1 MVYFI
6 GLHAYPKRLGRN
18 FYPIRRAYQGLEAV
32 VELPIFYPLVFH
44 VLFHRT
50 IGCQLHLLLTKV
62 MVCVVY
68 QPSECAWCYVYVVM
82 CIWCAT

>member
-6 GLHAYPKRLGRN
+6 GLDAYRKRLGRSL
-18 FYPIRRAYQGLEAV
+18 YPIRRAYQGLEAV
-32 VELPIFYPLVFH
+32 VELPILVFH
-44 VLFHRT
+44 VLSHRT

-68 QPSECAWCYVYVVM
+68 QPSGCA
-82 CIWCAT
+82 